1 MSIEVREIAGK
12 KDLRTFIYLPEKIH
26 KGHEGWV
33 PPLYMDEWVFFDPLK
48 NKAFAFCSSILAL
61 AWEGGK
67 PVGRIMGIISHKY
80 NNLRGEKK
88 ARFFAIECYQNIE
101 IARALTDFISSWAR
115 ENGMEKLVGPLG
127 FSDKDPQ
134 GIKVEGFDE
143 PVTITTNCNFPWM
156 KEYLEELGFE
166 KEVDMVSYKIEIPE
180 KIPEYIERISK
191 RVIDSNGYVLRGF
204 TSRKEMRPWI
214 VPIFR
219 LVNETFI
226 PIYGFTPLDEKEM
239 HELADRYIPIL
250 DPRYVKV
257 VSTVQGELIAF
268 AIGMPELSLGIK
280 RARGRLLPFG
290 WYHILRESRKTKMLT
305 LLLGAIK
312 EPYRGKGIDT
322 LMGLRLLES
331 AVKAGMKV
339 IDSHLI
345 LETNSR
351 MRAECERI
359 EGVVYKRFRVFYKN
373 LWIVMLIATQFY
385 KI

>member
-1 MSIEVREIAGK
+1 
-12 KDLRTFIYLPEKIH
+12 
-26 KGHEGWV
+26 
-33 PPLYMDEWVFFDPLK
+33 
-48 NKAFAFCSSILAL
+48 
-61 AWEGGK
+61 
-67 PVGRIMGIISHKY
+67 MGIISHKY
-80 NNLRGEKK
+80 NKLRGEKK

-101 IARALTDFISSWAR
+101 IARALTDFICSWAR

-143 PVTITTNCNFPWM
+143 PVAITTNCNFPWM

-191 RVIDSNGYVLRGF
+191 RVIDSNGYVLHGF
-204 TSRKEMRPWI
+204 SSRKEMRPWI

-226 PIYGFTPLDEKEM
+226 PIYGFTPLEEKEM
-239 HELADRYIPIL
+239 HELANRYIPIL
-250 DPRYVKV
+250 DPRYVKA

-280 RARGRLLPFG
+280 RARGRLFPFG
-290 WYHILRESRKTKMLT
+290 WYHIIRQSRKTKMLT

-345 LETNSR
+345 LETNTR